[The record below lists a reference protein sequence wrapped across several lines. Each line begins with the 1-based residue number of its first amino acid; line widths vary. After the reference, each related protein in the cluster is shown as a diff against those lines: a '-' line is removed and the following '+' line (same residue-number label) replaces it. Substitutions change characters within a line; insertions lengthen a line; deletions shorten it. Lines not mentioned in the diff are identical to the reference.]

1 MIDEKSA
8 GDPASAPIPTAD
20 EFGALV
26 EESGHQKAVRQ
37 ENVQR
42 DALKQRQA
50 LVQRLLEEHV
60 KDDSWRTILDQARVA
75 AGKGEK
81 EQLLLRFPCQL
92 CSDGGRAINAVQPDW
107 SETLRGEAAEI
118 YHLWERD
125 LKPNGFHLTAR
136 VLDFPGGM
144 PGDIGLTMVWGR

>member
-1 MIDEKSA
+1 M
-8 GDPASAPIPTAD
+8 
-20 EFGALV
+20 
-26 EESGHQKAVRQ
+26 
-37 ENVQR
+37 QR

-107 SETLRGEAAEI
+107 SDTLRGEAAEI